1 MSNPAAAVEHPAS
14 IDGSGGDAWSY
25 LNSLNDAVLVVGQN
39 RQVNFANMAAEQ
51 FFGVSAS
58 YLRRTGVRQILPED
72 SQVVALVDQV
82 LGTGVAVS
90 EYGITIETPRVGA
103 QFVNIQASP
112 VQDGPPAV
120 IVTIHRQSI
129 ARKIDRQLTHRNAA
143 RSVTA
148 MASMLAHEIKNPLS
162 GIRGA
167 AQLIEQDL
175 PAEGRNLTQLICDEA
190 DRIVALVDRME
201 VFSDGRPVD
210 VAPLN
215 IHEVLE
221 HVRRIGEHGFAAGLR
236 IREEY
241 DPSLPPVLANRDQL
255 VQVFLNLL
263 KNAAEAAPRTGGE
276 IVLSTAYRQGVRLA
290 IPASDSRV
298 QLPLIVSIRDNGDGV
313 PDDLRAHLFDP
324 FVTTKPAG
332 SGLGLALVAK
342 IINDHGGIVEFS
354 SEPRNTV
361 FSVLLPRHLP
371 EARQT

>member
-14 IDGSGGDAWSY
+14 IDGSGGDAWNY

-58 YLRRTGVRQILPED
+58 YLRRTGLRQILPED

>member
-1 MSNPAAAVEHPAS
+1 MTGVAAIKPLAGVQTGEP
-14 IDGSGGDAWSY
+14 WTY
-25 LNSLNDAVLVVGQN
+25 LNALNDALLVVGED
-39 RQVNFANMAAEQ
+39 RAVLFANMAAEQ
-51 FFGVSAS
+51 FFGVSSS
-58 YLRRTGVRQILPED
+58 YLRRVGLGQILPDD
-72 SQVVALVDQV
+72 SQVMALVDQV
-82 LGTGVAVS
+82 LQTGTAVS
-90 EYGITIETPRVGA
+90 EYGVTIETPRVGA
-103 QFVNIQASP
+103 QFVNIQVSP
-112 VQDGPPAV
+112 VPDGPPAV
-120 IVTIHRQSI
+120 VVAIHRQSI

-167 AQLIEQDL
+167 AQLLEQDL
-175 PAEGRNLTQLICDEA
+175 RAEDRTLTQLICDEA
-190 DRIVALVDRME
+190 DRIVALVNRME

-210 VAPLN
+210 MEPLN

-221 HVRRIGEHGFAAGLR
+221 HVRRIGEHGFASKLR

-263 KNAAEAAPRTGGE
+263 KNAAEAAPKKGGE

-313 PDDLRAHLFDP
+313 PEDLRAHLFDP
-324 FVTTKPAG
+324 FVTTKPSG

-342 IINDHGGIVEFS
+342 IVNDHGGIVEFS
-354 SEPRNTV
+354 SEKRNTV
-361 FSVLLPRHLP
+361 FSVLLPRYTP
-371 EARQT
+371 EERTQ

>member
-1 MSNPAAAVEHPAS
+1 MSETAPRLVACPVAGEFVGEP
-14 IDGSGGDAWSY
+14 WSY
-25 LNSLNDAVLVVGQN
+25 LNALTDAILVVGDDQ
-39 RQVNFANMAAEQ
+39 QVHFANIAAEQ
-51 FFGVSAS
+51 FFDAS
-58 YLRRTGVRQILPED
+58 VGHLLRTGLNQILPSD
-72 SQVVALVDQV
+72 SQAVALVEQV
-82 LGTGVAVS
+82 LRTGVAVS

-103 QFVNIQASP
+103 QFVNIQAAP
-112 VQDGPPAV
+112 VQDGAPAV
-120 IVTIHRQSI
+120 IVAIHRQSI
-129 ARKIDRQLTHRNAA
+129 ARKIDNQLTHRNAA

-175 PAEGRNLTQLICDEA
+175 PAQDRNLTKLICDET

-201 VFSDGRPVD
+201 VFSDGQPID
-210 VAPLN
+210 VKPIN
-215 IHEVLE
+215 IHEVLA
-221 HVRRIGEHGFAAGLR
+221 HVRQIGEHGFAAGLR

-263 KNAAEAAPRTGGE
+263 KNAAEATPRNGGE

-298 QLPLIVSIRDNGDGV
+298 QLPLIISIRDNGDGV
-313 PDDLRAHLFDP
+313 PEDLAAHLFDP
-324 FVTTKPAG
+324 FVTTKPSG

-342 IINDHGGIVEFS
+342 IVNDHGGIVEFT

-361 FSVLLPRHLP
+361 FSVLLPRHHA
-371 EARQT
+371 EER